1 MARSE
6 LNTVTYFPLYCDE
19 GKKMFYIE
27 ETYGNDGFAA
37 FIKILRELAK
47 TDYHYLD
54 LSKSTSLMFLSAK
67 CKVGKELLSSIISDL
82 VELGKFDKEL
92 WDSAKVIWCQDFIDS
107 IQDAYK
113 KRNNNCIDR
122 KSLLELL
129 YSKGILIRPKSNP
142 KQPKIPSQGVD
153 NTQIKEK
160 DIKEEE
166 NKETLFESLW
176 ENYPNKD
183 NKKKAK
189 EKFFKLENEDIELIK
204 IHLPIF
210 SVTKKFATYNHPQL
224 IVYLNQERFR
234 DEVTDGNKEKS
245 KVLWVEVLLNHTYKD
260 MIKSEYLKAVK
271 EGYINC
277 DNPKIIKE
285 YYK

>member
-92 WDSAKVIWCQDFIDS
+92 WDLAKVIWCQDFIDS

-129 YSKGILIRPKSNP
+129 YSKGTLIQPKSSP
-142 KQPKIPSQGVD
+142 KQPKVSSQGVD

-166 NKETLFESLW
+166 SKVFTPPLLADVIEYF
-176 ENYPNKD
+176 KD
-183 NKKKAK
+183 NEYTSESAETAFDYYNVRGWKDSKGKKVSNWKLK
-189 EKFFKLENEDIELIK
+189 MQNVWFK
-204 IHLPIF
+204 
-210 SVTKKFATYNHPQL
+210 
-224 IVYLNQERFR
+224 
-234 DEVTDGNKEKS
+234 DENKEKP
-245 KVLWVEVLLNHTYKD
+245 KNLWVKVRLGSVVQD
-260 MIKSEYLKAVK
+260 FIKSNYEIAVRENK
-271 EGYINC
+271 LNC
-277 DNPKIIKE
+277 DNPEIIKE